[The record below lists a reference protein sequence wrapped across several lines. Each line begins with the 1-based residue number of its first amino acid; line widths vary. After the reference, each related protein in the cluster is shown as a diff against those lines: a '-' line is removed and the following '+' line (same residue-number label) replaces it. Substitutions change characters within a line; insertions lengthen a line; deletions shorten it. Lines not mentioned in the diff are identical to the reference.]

1 MRICVSH
8 GTALHYWLRMPNL
21 RRPGERSSRA
31 SAVPRRLPG
40 AEETRALFEAFGYCL
55 PTGCDSLDLL
65 VSSQG
70 GRHWV
75 EHVSAHLCSAQLP
88 PGSFVPQVVWGHEV
102 YLSSPEL
109 IFLQMAEELEF
120 DQLVYVGY
128 ALCSE
133 FRLDDLE
140 EGGCVHREGHDTA
153 LTSVAKVRSYL
164 EQLPRGARNRAVAL
178 RALEYVRDGAR
189 SPREAGIAETLL
201 LPARLGG
208 EGYSKLALNREVRLF
223 DGVDSRGR
231 DRWVTRIPDIL
242 VEARDRGG
250 RDAPGGHRLRRGLD
264 ALGRPEAPVG
274 HRPEKPCGRLR
285 SVHAHLPLHGAGQRL
300 RDIPPRARPHPP
312 GPRAEGAPARVGE
325 VRLPGCAA
333 CPWAGGAAQ
342 VRALEP
348 RAGRRAVRALAQ
360 GV

>member
-88 PGSFVPQVVWGHEV
+88 PGSFVPQIVWGHEV

-140 EGGCVHREGHDTA
+140 EGGCVRREGHDAA

-250 RDAPGGHRLRRGLD
+250 VTRRVGIDYDADSTHAGAPRRLSDTDRRNLVAASGPFTHISLYTEQVSDYETFRRELD
-264 ALGRPEAPVG
+264 RIRRALG
-274 HRPEKPCGRLR
+274 
-285 SVHAHLPLHGAGQRL
+285 Q
-300 RDIPPRARPHPP
+300 RARPRVSAKSDSRNAQRVL
-312 GPRAEGAPARVGE
+312 GQAEQRRFELWSRVLGSE
-325 VRLPGCAA
+325 RY
-333 CPWAGGAAQ
+333 
-342 VRALEP
+342 AL
-348 RAGRRAVRALAQ
+348 
-360 GV
+360 